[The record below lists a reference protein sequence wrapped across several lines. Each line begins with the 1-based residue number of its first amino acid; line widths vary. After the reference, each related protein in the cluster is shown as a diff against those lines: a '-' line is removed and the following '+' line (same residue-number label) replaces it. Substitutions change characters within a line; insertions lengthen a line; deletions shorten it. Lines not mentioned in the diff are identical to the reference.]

1 MYKIAGKHVQV
12 YTQSCTCFLY
22 PLAFGSLILHFA
34 FINPI
39 TAAV

>member
-1 MYKIAGKHVQV
+1 MYKIECKHVQV
-12 YTQSCTCFLY
+12 YSQSCTCFLY
-22 PLAFGSLILHFA
+22 PPAFGSLILHFA